1 MKIRVVETG
10 AFFEN
15 CYIIWGSPDQAIVV
29 DPGDDAALIMD
40 DLRKNGLTP
49 SAYFLTH
56 GHIDHISALD
66 GLLAAFP
73 ATVYLNREDAAWAFS
88 NLNAIPPYLPLKK
101 TPDVLDTDLHEGRL
115 IEAGPLKA
123 RVICTPGHTPGGV
136 CFAFDADAVL
146 VSGDTLFSGS
156 IGRTDFQGGSM
167 RKMRDSLAALMELDD
182 AYQVLPGHGEA
193 TTIGAERANN
203 PYIAKLG

>member
-1 MKIRVVETG
+1 MQIRVVETG

-15 CYIIWGSPDQAIVV
+15 CYIIWGSTDQAIVV
-29 DPGDDAALIMD
+29 DPGDDAALILD
-40 DLRKNGLTP
+40 DLRKNGLVP
-49 SAYFLTH
+49 CAYFLTH

-66 GLLAAFP
+66 DLLAVFP
-73 ATVYLNREDAAWAFS
+73 APVYLNREDAAWAFS
-88 NLNAIPPYLPLKK
+88 DLNTLPPYRPLKK

-115 IEAGPLKA
+115 IAAGPLTA
-123 RVICTPGHTPGGV
+123 RIICTPGHTPGGV
-136 CFAFDADAVL
+136 CFAFDDDAVL

-167 RKMRDSLAALMELDD
+167 RKMRDSLSKLMELDD

-203 PYIAKLG
+203 PYIARLG